1 MVKAACPLEGGG
13 ASGGSTCG
21 VVSGGCMAL
30 ALGHLADILEGDA
43 AKTEALYGRMREYA
57 LWFEESF
64 GSTLCR
70 ERCGTDLT
78 RVTGFLD
85 YIFTGKVFTRCVA
98 HLGKSAKKLI
108 EMVNRPLLE
117 QRADTGRA
125 DTGPAEAGR
134 VADAG
139 SAGGYCAA
147 EVLHGIRE
155 ATGLGSEYLENISIA
170 FDGGIGLSG
179 GLCGAL
185 AGALLP
191 LGMVWGIDPKEEG
204 IAGTLRAFL
213 RGHVNLYTGRG
224 RKELWAAANPLVR
237 EFRRE
242 FGSLEC
248 RELTSRSFAGGEEL
262 ATFVPSS
269 PRCAEIKEWCRDR
282 VVEILGYGS
291 GG

>member
-1 MVKAACPLEGGG
+1 
-13 ASGGSTCG
+13 
-21 VVSGGCMAL
+21 MAL